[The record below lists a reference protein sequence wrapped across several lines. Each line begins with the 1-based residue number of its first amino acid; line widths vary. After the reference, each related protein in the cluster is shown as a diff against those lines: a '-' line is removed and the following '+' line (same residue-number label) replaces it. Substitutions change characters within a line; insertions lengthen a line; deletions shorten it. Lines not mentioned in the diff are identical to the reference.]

1 MHKKPPWLSVCY
13 WLVPLRH
20 FSACGRRES
29 EMRIFSLQH
38 PQIHTHVPLCQ
49 AQGEC
54 VFMNCCF
61 LYSVPCLGLL
71 LPRCILQRGQN

>member
-1 MHKKPPWLSVCY
+1 MHKKPPWLCVCY

-38 PQIHTHVPLCQ
+38 PQIHTHTYLC
-49 AQGEC
+49 AKHKVS
-54 VFMNCCF
+54 VF
-61 LYSVPCLGLL
+61 L
-71 LPRCILQRGQN
+71 